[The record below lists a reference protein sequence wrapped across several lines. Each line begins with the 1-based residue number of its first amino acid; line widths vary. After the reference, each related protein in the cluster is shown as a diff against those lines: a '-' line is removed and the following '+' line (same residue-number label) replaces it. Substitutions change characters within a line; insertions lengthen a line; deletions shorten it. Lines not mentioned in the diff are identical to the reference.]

1 MFERNRSEYA
11 ELACSAGAMFV
22 TIAPIVQNF
31 KMRRFEGKLGIQNL
45 ASGSFTLCTLFCNQ
59 KHDLLKEPLP
69 CKWHNDDSFP
79 EDTYNVP
86 NGIWTVLRYIIC
98 MRNKKAVGLRLKK
111 RSIVEWFL
119 YKTA

>member
-45 ASGSFTLCTLFCNQ
+45 ASGSFTLCT
-59 KHDLLKEPLP
+59 H
-69 CKWHNDDSFP
+69 
-79 EDTYNVP
+79 
-86 NGIWTVLRYIIC
+86 
-98 MRNKKAVGLRLKK
+98 
-111 RSIVEWFL
+111 FL
-119 YKTA
+119 